1 MSPWACWGTGIQNNT
16 TFLHFGSCSYDM
28 HINGDSWSQ
37 TFQGN
42 SINSNEPSLQTCP
55 IMSYPHTAAS
65 LSNIRYSNLILG
77 KIDIKSSW
85 LENCKITCTIVWI
98 GQLCEAA
105 CSRSHKAQKLSMVM
119 HSILSQKVLHGQ
131 VWIRQ
136 SLTGWRDKG
145 QHNITAH
152 AINKSSH
159 LVLLLYVMQQMWMR
173 TQNTKGR

>member
-1 MSPWACWGTGIQNNT
+1 MYILHQMLSIIRENWQVKWIHGKNLISKMSPWACWGTGIQNNT

-28 HINGDSWSQ
+28 RFNGDSWSQ

-65 LSNIRYSNLILG
+65 LSNIRYSKLILG

-85 LENCKITCTIVWI
+85 LENCQITCTIVWI
-98 GQLCEAA
+98 GQPCRVV

-119 HSILSQKVLHGQ
+119 QFCLRKCY
-131 VWIRQ
+131 
-136 SLTGWRDKG
+136 TGKYG
-145 QHNITAH
+145 SGKA
-152 AINKSSH
+152 
-159 LVLLLYVMQQMWMR
+159 
-173 TQNTKGR
+173 